1 MHVITGEI
9 RKDPRILDNG
19 TIIIELAESFKN
31 REGTREYTNYTF
43 FFKAGSAGMQAWYDS
58 AFKVG
63 KVITVTCDALKI
75 NQREANGKT
84 YVSLQPAGFANL
96 HFSQFD
102 NGGNSGQQQ
111 QKPQQQQQSNGWG
124 KPHQPSPQNKPAAQQ
139 QGSNEPPMDFDDD
152 IPFAS
157 IGLQYSSHA
166 IHSI

>member
-9 RKDPRILDNG
+9 RKDPRILENG

-43 FFKAGSAGMQAWYDS
+43 FFKAGSPGMQAWYDS

-63 KVITVTCDALKI
+63 KVITVTCDALKV

-96 HFSQFD
+96 HFSQYGD
-102 NGGNSGQQQ
+102 GESSNNQQQ
-111 QKPQQQQQSNGWG
+111 QNQKPQQQQQRKSN
-124 KPHQPSPQNKPAAQQ
+124 PAQQ
-139 QGSNEPPMDFDDD
+139 QPQQGFDDD
-152 IPFAS
+152 IPF
-157 IGLQYSSHA
+157 
-166 IHSI
+166 

>member
-31 REGTREYTNYTF
+31 REGAREYTNYTF
-43 FFKAGSAGMQAWYDS
+43 FFKAGSAGMQTWYDS

-96 HFSQFD
+96 HFSQYGD
-102 NGGNSGQQQ
+102 AQATGQQPQQPQQQ
-111 QKPQQQQQSNGWG
+111 QK
-124 KPHQPSPQNKPAAQQ
+124 QNKPAPQQ
-139 QGSNEPPMDFDDD
+139 QGNNEPPMDFDDS
-152 IPFAS
+152 IPF
-157 IGLQYSSHA
+157 
-166 IHSI
+166 

>member
-19 TIIIELAESFKN
+19 TIIIELAESFKS

-43 FFKAGSAGMQAWYDS
+43 FFKAGSSGMQTWYDS

-96 HFSQFD
+96 HFSQFGD
-102 NGGNSGQQQ
+102 AQSTGQQ
-111 QKPQQQQQSNGWG
+111 QKPQQQQSNGWG
-124 KPHQPSPQNKPAAQQ
+124 KPQQPSPQNKNAPQQ
-139 QGSNEPPMDFDDD
+139 QVNNEPAMDFDDD